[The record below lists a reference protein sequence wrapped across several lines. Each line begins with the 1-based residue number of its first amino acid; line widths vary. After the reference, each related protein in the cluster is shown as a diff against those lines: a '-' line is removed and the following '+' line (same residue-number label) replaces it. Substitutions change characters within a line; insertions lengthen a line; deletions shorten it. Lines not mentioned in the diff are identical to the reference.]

1 MVTSLKDML
10 ARSEAATKVK
20 SEFLARMSHEI
31 RTPMNGIIGMTY
43 LAMRNNP
50 DEKQMVFLRRI
61 NVAATTL
68 LDIINDILDFS
79 KMEANKMEI
88 KNASFSISGML
99 QSVYDL
105 VQIKAEE
112 KGLDLSFSVADN
124 VPDVLIGDSLRL
136 SQVCINICTNAL
148 KFTESGSVN
157 LDVTLKSKD
166 DKKILLLFAI
176 KDTGIGISKDVQ
188 EHIFDSFSQADGSI
202 TRKYGG
208 TGLGLSISK
217 LIVKMM
223 GGNIWLQ
230 SEPGKGS
237 TFYFT
242 VEVQEGTAEDIVEK
256 EHSLPGS
263 FESASFL
270 NLKVLLVEDKEINQ
284 EIAREILND
293 MGIKVTMAQNGA
305 EALEL
310 WQSDD
315 FDLIFMDIQMPVMDG
330 LTAARAIRDS
340 DAPRAK
346 SIPIIAMTANAMSGD
361 REKSLEAG
369 MNEHIT
375 KPLNIEELRQALIV
389 WGAARQDCS
398 ENKL

>member
-270 NLKVLLVEDKEINQ
+270 NLKVLLVEDNEINQ